1 LIETIVQQKNEGVDV
16 SMFAVPW
23 FHTLF
28 ARNSQLSFVFRL
40 WDIFLNEGISIIFR
54 VALAILRESQ
64 GSLTMYSFHPLSL
77 SLTHSLSF
85 FLSLFLFIFLLVE
98 TFLIEF
104 NCFVGLFDDRY
115 FVENGSN

>member
-1 LIETIVQQKNEGVDV
+1 
-16 SMFAVPW
+16 MFAVPW

-64 GSLTMYSFHPLSL
+64 GTLSVYSHP
-77 SLTHSLSF
+77 SLSF
-85 FLSLFLFIFLLVE
+85 HSFIHYVPLSSLVR
-98 TFLIEF
+98 LISMIEF
-104 NCFVGLFDDRY
+104 ICFVGLFDDRY
-115 FVENGSN
+115 FVENGPN